1 MGQCQTELV
10 LKAPKTVT
18 SCKIKPMTFIGQPE
32 SKRPLLS
39 PVMRLFLVTMI
50 LANVAGAMY
59 IGFIPLY
66 LKSLG
71 AEIAEIGL
79 FFTISQ
85 IIPLILQILG
95 GWISDSLGRLKSIAA
110 GSVSGVVSYI
120 ALILAPTWG
129 WVFLGEG
136 LNAITRSLVG
146 PSFGAFIAEESQ
158 EENRAKVYGL
168 VDTFYTIVAIV
179 GPPVGGFLVDHYGFK
194 TMLMVAA
201 SIYTVATVL
210 RVRMARRARHPGQE
224 DGKKARLEFG
234 ALKVNLSAIFGLL
247 VAGGVMTWIIVTDGV
262 RDISFSLSGNLIPV
276 YLEDIA
282 RLNAQKIGWLSSIM
296 GIAMMITSFPA
307 GHLADKRGER
317 LAIAM
322 GFALQSVAFFIFI
335 KAETFLMYA
344 VSYFLIGVGS
354 SLMSPAYQ
362 SLLSKVLPQRLRGTG
377 FGLVHS
383 GLGLF
388 SLPAPA
394 IGARL
399 YENISPTTPFWIT
412 TAASVLAIIP
422 AIFKFKLTDK
432 DRQQIEKAEAK
443 IIQAEEKN
451 KPGH

>member
-1 MGQCQTELV
+1 
-10 LKAPKTVT
+10 
-18 SCKIKPMTFIGQPE
+18 MTFDGQPE
-32 SKRPLLS
+32 PKRPLLS

-59 IGFIPLY
+59 GGFLPLY

-71 AEIAEIGL
+71 ADIAQIGV
-79 FFTISQ
+79 FFTITQ
-85 IIPLILQILG
+85 IIPLALQILG

-120 ALILAPTWG
+120 ALILAPTWA

-136 LNAITRSLVG
+136 LGAITRSLVG
-146 PSFGAFIAEESQ
+146 PSFGAFIAEESK
-158 EENRAKVYGL
+158 EESRAKVYGL

-179 GPPVGGFLVDHYGFK
+179 GPPFGGFLVDRYGFK
-194 TMLMVAA
+194 VMLMVAA
-201 SIYTVATVL
+201 SIYTAATVM
-210 RVRMARRARHPGQE
+210 RVRMASRARHHGQE
-224 DGKKARLEFG
+224 DGKKARLELG

-247 VAGGVMTWIIVTDGV
+247 VAGGVMTWIIITDGV

-282 RLNAQKIGWLSSIM
+282 KLNAQKIGWLSSIM
-296 GIAMMITSFPA
+296 GIAMMVTSFPA

-317 LAIAM
+317 LAIAL

-335 KAETFLMYA
+335 KAETFITYA

-362 SLLSKVLPQRLRGTG
+362 SLLSKVLPQKLRGTG

-394 IGARL
+394 IGAKL
-399 YENISPTTPFWIT
+399 YENISPTTPLWIT
-412 TAASVLAIIP
+412 AIASVLSIIP

-432 DRQQIEKAEAK
+432 DRQQIDKAEAK
-443 IIQAEEKN
+443 ILDAEEKN
-451 KPGH
+451 KPGQ

>member
-1 MGQCQTELV
+1 MLLRPIKPVNG
-10 LKAPKTVT
+10 
-18 SCKIKPMTFIGQPE
+18 CKIKPMTLTGKPE
-32 SKRPLLS
+32 SKQPLLS
-39 PVMRLFLVTMI
+39 PVLRLFLVTMI

-59 IGFIPLY
+59 GGFLPLY

-71 AEIAEIGL
+71 ADIAQIGV
-79 FFTISQ
+79 FFTIAQ
-85 IIPLILQILG
+85 IVPLTLQILG

-146 PSFGAFIAEESQ
+146 PSFGAFVAEESQ

-179 GPPVGGFLVDHYGFK
+179 GPPVGGFLIDRYGFK
-194 TMLMVAA
+194 VMLIVAA
-201 SIYTVATVL
+201 SIYTVATVM
-210 RVRMARRARHPGQE
+210 RVRMAGRARHPGQE

-234 ALKVNLSAIFGLL
+234 ALKVNLSAIFGLV
-247 VAGGVMTWIIVTDGV
+247 VAGGVMTWIIITDGV

-282 RLNAQKIGWLSSIM
+282 KLNAQNIGWLSSIM
-296 GIAMMITSFPA
+296 GVAMMITSFPA

-317 LAIAM
+317 LAIAL

-335 KAETFLMYA
+335 KAETFVVYA
-344 VSYFLIGVGS
+344 ISYFLIGVGS

-362 SLLSKVLPQRLRGTG
+362 SLLSKVLPQKLRGTG

-394 IGARL
+394 IGAKL
-399 YENISPTTPFWIT
+399 YETISPTTPLWIT

-443 IIQAEEKN
+443 LNETLEST
-451 KPGH
+451 HHLD

>member
-1 MGQCQTELV
+1 
-10 LKAPKTVT
+10 
-18 SCKIKPMTFIGQPE
+18 MTFDGQPE
-32 SKRPLLS
+32 PKRPLLS

-59 IGFIPLY
+59 GGFLPLY

-71 AEIAEIGL
+71 ADIAQIGV
-79 FFTISQ
+79 FFTITQ
-85 IIPLILQILG
+85 IIPLALQILG

-120 ALILAPTWG
+120 ALILAPTWA

-136 LNAITRSLVG
+136 LGAITRSLVG
-146 PSFGAFIAEESQ
+146 PSFGAFIAEESK
-158 EENRAKVYGL
+158 EESRAKVYGL

-179 GPPVGGFLVDHYGFK
+179 GPPFGGFLVDRYGFK
-194 TMLMVAA
+194 VMLMVAA
-201 SIYTVATVL
+201 SIYTAATVM
-210 RVRMARRARHPGQE
+210 RVRMASKARHHGQE
-224 DGKKARLEFG
+224 DGKKARLELG

-247 VAGGVMTWIIVTDGV
+247 VAGGVMTWIIITDGV

-282 RLNAQKIGWLSSIM
+282 KLNAQKIGWLSSIM
-296 GIAMMITSFPA
+296 GIAMMVTSFPA

-317 LAIAM
+317 LAIAL

-335 KAETFLMYA
+335 KAETFITYA

-362 SLLSKVLPQRLRGTG
+362 SLLSKVLPQKLRGTG

-394 IGARL
+394 IGAKL
-399 YENISPTTPFWIT
+399 YENISPTTPLWIT
-412 TAASVLAIIP
+412 AIASVLSIIP

-432 DRQQIEKAEAK
+432 DRQQIDKAEAK
-443 IIQAEEKN
+443 ILDAEEKN
-451 KPGH
+451 KPGQ

>member
-1 MGQCQTELV
+1 MTMDPQTE
-10 LKAPKTVT
+10 K
-18 SCKIKPMTFIGQPE
+18 
-32 SKRPLLS
+32 KRPLLS
-39 PVMRLFLVTMI
+39 PVMRLFLTTMI

-59 IGFIPLY
+59 VGFIPLY

-85 IIPLILQILG
+85 IIPLALQILG

-136 LNAITRSLVG
+136 LNAVTRSLVG

-179 GPPVGGFLVDHYGFK
+179 GPPVGGFLVDRYGFK
-194 TMLMVAA
+194 VMLMVAA
-201 SIYTVATVL
+201 SIYTVATVI
-210 RVRMARRARHPGQE
+210 RVRMARWASHPGQE

-247 VAGGVMTWIIVTDGV
+247 VAGGVMTWIIITDGV
-262 RDISFSLSGNLIPV
+262 RDISFSLSSNLIPV
-276 YLEDIA
+276 YLEDVA
-282 RLNAQKIGWLSSIM
+282 RMNAQKIGWLSSIM
-296 GIAMMITSFPA
+296 GIAMMLTSFPA

-317 LAIAM
+317 LAIAL

-335 KAETFLMYA
+335 KAETFLVYA
-344 VSYFLIGVGS
+344 ISYFLIGVGS

-362 SLLSKVLPQRLRGTG
+362 SLLSKVLPQKLRGTG

-394 IGARL
+394 IGAKL
-399 YENISPTTPFWIT
+399 YESISPTTPLWIT
-412 TAASVLAIIP
+412 TIASVLAVIP

-443 IIQAEEKN
+443 ILRAEEK
-451 KPGH
+451 K

>member
-1 MGQCQTELV
+1 
-10 LKAPKTVT
+10 
-18 SCKIKPMTFIGQPE
+18 
-32 SKRPLLS
+32 
-39 PVMRLFLVTMI
+39 
-50 LANVAGAMY
+50 MY

-146 PSFGAFIAEESQ
+146 SSFGAFIAEESP

-179 GPPVGGFLVDHYGFK
+179 GPPVGGFLIDRYGFK
-194 TMLMVAA
+194 VMLIVAA
-201 SIYTVATVL
+201 SIYTVATVM
-210 RVRMARRARHPGQE
+210 RVRMAGRASHHGQE
-224 DGKKARLEFG
+224 DGKKARLELG
-234 ALKVNLSAIFGLL
+234 ALKLNLSAIFGL
-247 VAGGVMTWIIVTDGV
+247 VIAGGVMTWIIITDGV

-276 YLEDIA
+276 YLEEIA
-282 RLNAQKIGWLSSIM
+282 KMNAQKIGWLSSIM

-317 LAIAM
+317 LAIAL

-335 KAETFLMYA
+335 KAETFLVYA
-344 VSYFLIGVGS
+344 ISYFLIGVGS

-362 SLLSKVLPQRLRGTG
+362 SLLSKVLPQKLRGTG

-399 YENISPTTPFWIT
+399 YENISPNTPFWIT

-432 DRQQIEKAEAK
+432 DRQQIEKAEVK
-443 IIQAEEKN
+443 LAERSNE
-451 KPGH
+451 

>member
-1 MGQCQTELV
+1 MSFE
-10 LKAPKTVT
+10 
-18 SCKIKPMTFIGQPE
+18 SQPE

-39 PVMRLFLVTMI
+39 PVVRLFMVTMI

-59 IGFIPLY
+59 SGFLPLY

-71 AEIAEIGL
+71 ANVAQIGA

-85 IIPLILQILG
+85 IIPLVLQILG

-110 GSVSGVVSYI
+110 GSVMGIVAYI
-120 ALILAPTWG
+120 AFILAPTWA

-146 PSFGAFIAEESQ
+146 PSFGAFIAEESR
-158 EENRAKVYGL
+158 EESRAKVYGL

-179 GPPVGGFLVDHYGFK
+179 GPPVGGFLVDRYGFK
-194 TMLMVAA
+194 VMLMVAA
-201 SIYTVATVL
+201 SIYTIATVI
-210 RVRMARRARHPGQE
+210 RVRMASRARHPGQE
-224 DGKKARLEFG
+224 GGKKARLEFG
-234 ALKVNLSAIFGLL
+234 TLKVNLSAIFGL
-247 VAGGVMTWIIVTDGV
+247 VIAGGLMTWIVVTDGV

-276 YLEDIA
+276 YLEDVA
-282 RLNAQKIGWLSSIM
+282 RMNAQKIGWLSSIM

-317 LAIAM
+317 LAIVL
-322 GFALQSVAFFIFI
+322 GFALQFTGILIFI
-335 KAETFLMYA
+335 KAQTFLTYA
-344 VSYFLIGVGS
+344 VGYFLLGVGF

-362 SLLSKVLPQRLRGTG
+362 SLLSKVLPQKLRGTG
-377 FGLVHS
+377 FGLVQS

-399 YENISPTTPFWIT
+399 YENFSPTTPFWIT
-412 TAASVLAIIP
+412 AWASLFAIIP
-422 AIFKFKLTDK
+422 VIFKFKLTDK
-432 DRQQIEKAEAK
+432 DHYQIEKAEARL
-443 IIQAEEKN
+443 IQAEENKN
-451 KPGH
+451 SQG

>member
-1 MGQCQTELV
+1 MLQKPIKPV
-10 LKAPKTVT
+10 NR
-18 SCKIKPMTFIGQPE
+18 CKIKPMTLTGKPE
-32 SKRPLLS
+32 SRQPLFS
-39 PVMRLFLVTMI
+39 PVLRLFLVTMI

-59 IGFIPLY
+59 GGFLPLY

-71 AEIAEIGL
+71 ADIAQIGV
-79 FFTISQ
+79 FFTIAQ
-85 IIPLILQILG
+85 IIPLTLQILG

-194 TMLMVAA
+194 VMLMVAA

-210 RVRMARRARHPGQE
+210 RVRMASRVSHPGQE
-224 DGKKARLEFG
+224 DGKKASLQLG

-247 VAGGVMTWIIVTDGV
+247 VAGGVMTWIIITDGV
-262 RDISFSLSGNLIPV
+262 RDISFSLSSNLIPV

-282 RLNAQKIGWLSSIM
+282 KLNAQNIGWLSSIM

-317 LAIAM
+317 LAIAL

-335 KAETFLMYA
+335 KAETFVVYA
-344 VSYFLIGVGS
+344 ISYFLIGVGS

-362 SLLSKVLPQRLRGTG
+362 SLLSKVLPQKLRGTG

-412 TAASVLAIIP
+412 TAASVLAIFP

-443 IIQAEEKN
+443 LNETLEST
-451 KPGH
+451 HHLD

>member
-1 MGQCQTELV
+1 
-10 LKAPKTVT
+10 
-18 SCKIKPMTFIGQPE
+18 MTFDGQPE
-32 SKRPLLS
+32 PKRPLLS

-59 IGFIPLY
+59 GGFLPLY

-71 AEIAEIGL
+71 ADIAQIGV
-79 FFTISQ
+79 FFTITQ
-85 IIPLILQILG
+85 IIPLALQILG

-110 GSVSGVVSYI
+110 GSISGVISYI
-120 ALILAPTWG
+120 ALILAPTWA

-136 LNAITRSLVG
+136 LGAITRSLVG
-146 PSFGAFIAEESQ
+146 PSFGAFIAEESK
-158 EENRAKVYGL
+158 EESRAKVYGL

-179 GPPVGGFLVDHYGFK
+179 GPPFGGFLVDRYGFK
-194 TMLMVAA
+194 VMLMVAA
-201 SIYTVATVL
+201 SIYTAATVM
-210 RVRMARRARHPGQE
+210 RVRMASRARHHGQE
-224 DGKKARLEFG
+224 DGKKARLELG

-247 VAGGVMTWIIVTDGV
+247 VAGGVMTWIIITDGV

-282 RLNAQKIGWLSSIM
+282 KLNAQKIGWLSSIM
-296 GIAMMITSFPA
+296 GIAMMVTSFPA

-317 LAIAM
+317 LAIAL

-335 KAETFLMYA
+335 KAETFITYA

-362 SLLSKVLPQRLRGTG
+362 SLLSKVLPQKLRGTG

-394 IGARL
+394 IGAKL
-399 YENISPTTPFWIT
+399 YENISPTTPLWIT
-412 TAASVLAIIP
+412 AIASVLSIIP

-432 DRQQIEKAEAK
+432 DRQQIDKAEAK
-443 IIQAEEKN
+443 ILDAEEKN
-451 KPGH
+451 KPGQ

>member
-1 MGQCQTELV
+1 
-10 LKAPKTVT
+10 
-18 SCKIKPMTFIGQPE
+18 
-32 SKRPLLS
+32 
-39 PVMRLFLVTMI
+39 MRLFLVTMI

-59 IGFIPLY
+59 GGFLPLY

-71 AEIAEIGL
+71 ADIAQIGV
-79 FFTISQ
+79 FFTITQ
-85 IIPLILQILG
+85 IIPLALQILG

-120 ALILAPTWG
+120 ALILAPTWA

-136 LNAITRSLVG
+136 LGAITRSLVG
-146 PSFGAFIAEESQ
+146 PSFGAFIAEELK
-158 EENRAKVYGL
+158 EESRAKVYGL

-179 GPPVGGFLVDHYGFK
+179 GPPFGGFLVDRYGFK
-194 TMLMVAA
+194 VMLMVAA
-201 SIYTVATVL
+201 SIYTAATVM
-210 RVRMARRARHPGQE
+210 RVRMASRARHHGQE
-224 DGKKARLEFG
+224 DGKKARLELG

-247 VAGGVMTWIIVTDGV
+247 VAGGVMTWIIITDGV

-282 RLNAQKIGWLSSIM
+282 KLNAQKIGWLSSIM
-296 GIAMMITSFPA
+296 GIAMMVTSFPA

-317 LAIAM
+317 LAIAL

-335 KAETFLMYA
+335 KAETFITYA

-362 SLLSKVLPQRLRGTG
+362 SLLSKVLPQKLRGTG

-394 IGARL
+394 IGAKL
-399 YENISPTTPFWIT
+399 YENISPTTPLWIT
-412 TAASVLAIIP
+412 AIASVLSIIP

-432 DRQQIEKAEAK
+432 DRQQIDKAEAK
-443 IIQAEEKN
+443 ILDAEEKN
-451 KPGH
+451 KPGQ

>member
-1 MGQCQTELV
+1 MM
-10 LKAPKTVT
+10 
-18 SCKIKPMTFIGQPE
+18 PMTVAEPSE

-50 LANVAGAMY
+50 LANVSGAMY
-59 IGFIPLY
+59 GGFLPLY

-71 AEIAEIGL
+71 ANVAQIGV

-85 IIPLILQILG
+85 IVPLLLQILG

-110 GSVSGVVSYI
+110 GSISGVVSYI

-158 EENRAKVYGL
+158 EGSRAKVYGL

-179 GPPVGGFLVDHYGFK
+179 GPPFGGFLVDRYGFK
-194 TMLMVAA
+194 IMLIVAA
-201 SIYTVATVL
+201 VIYTIATVI
-210 RVRMARRARHPGQE
+210 RVRMASNARHPGQE
-224 DGKKARLEFG
+224 EGKKARLELG
-234 ALKVNLSAIFGLL
+234 ALKVNLSAIFGL
-247 VAGGVMTWIIVTDGV
+247 VIAGGLMTWIVVTDGV

-276 YLEDIA
+276 YLEEVA
-282 RLNAQKIGWLSSIM
+282 KMNAQKIGWLSSIL
-296 GIAMMITSFPA
+296 GVAMMITSFPA

-317 LAIAM
+317 LAIGL
-322 GFALQSVAFFIFI
+322 GFALQFVGIYVFI
-335 KAETFLMYA
+335 KAESFLVYA
-344 VSYFLIGVGS
+344 VSYFLLGVGF

-362 SLLSKVLPQRLRGTG
+362 SLLSKVLPQKLRGTG

-394 IGARL
+394 IGAKL
-399 YENISPTTPFWIT
+399 YETISPTTPFLIT
-412 TAASVLAIIP
+412 AWASLLAIIP
-422 AIFKFKLTDK
+422 VIFKFKLTDK

-443 IIQAEEKN
+443 ILQAEEKEN
-451 KPGH
+451 SQG

>member
-1 MGQCQTELV
+1 
-10 LKAPKTVT
+10 
-18 SCKIKPMTFIGQPE
+18 
-32 SKRPLLS
+32 
-39 PVMRLFLVTMI
+39 MRLFLLTMI

-59 IGFIPLY
+59 VGFIPLY

-71 AEIAEIGL
+71 ADIAQIGL
-79 FFTISQ
+79 FFTIAQ

-129 WVFLGEG
+129 WVLVGEG

-146 PSFGAFIAEESQ
+146 PSFGAFVAEESQ
-158 EENRAKVYGL
+158 ENNRAKVYGL

-179 GPPVGGFLVDHYGFK
+179 GPPFGGYLVDHYGFK
-194 TMLMVAA
+194 VMLIVAA
-201 SIYTVATVL
+201 SIYTVATVI
-210 RVRMARRARHPGQE
+210 RVHMANKASHRDQE
-224 DGKKARLEFG
+224 DGKKATLQLG
-234 ALKVNLSAIFGLL
+234 VLKVNLSAIFGLL
-247 VAGGVMTWIIVTDGV
+247 VAGGVMTWIIITDGV

-282 RLNAQKIGWLSSIM
+282 KMNAQKIGWLSAIM

-307 GHLADKRGER
+307 GNLADRRGER
-317 LAIAM
+317 LAIAL

-335 KAETFLMYA
+335 KAETFTMYA

-354 SLMSPAYQ
+354 SLMGPAYQ
-362 SLLSKVLPQRLRGTG
+362 SLLSKVLPQKLRGTG

-399 YENISPTTPFWIT
+399 YENVSPTTPLWIT
-412 TAASVLAIIP
+412 TIASVLAIIP

-451 KPGH
+451 KPG

>member
-1 MGQCQTELV
+1 MISNEQTSS
-10 LKAPKTVT
+10 KT
-18 SCKIKPMTFIGQPE
+18 
-32 SKRPLLS
+32 PLLT

-59 IGFIPLY
+59 GGFLPLY

-71 AEIAEIGL
+71 ADVAQIGL

-85 IIPLILQILG
+85 IVPLVLQILG
-95 GWISDSLGRLKSIAA
+95 GWLSDSLGRLKSIAA

-146 PSFGAFIAEESQ
+146 PSFGAFIAEESR
-158 EENRAKVYGL
+158 EDNRAKVYGL

-179 GPPVGGFLVDHYGFK
+179 GPPFGGFLVDRYGFK
-194 TMLMVAA
+194 TMLIVAA
-201 SIYTVATVL
+201 SIYTVATVI
-210 RVRMARRARHPGQE
+210 RVQMASKAKHPGAE
-224 DGKKARLEFG
+224 DGKKPRLQLK
-234 ALKVNLSAIFGLL
+234 ALKVNMTAIFGL
-247 VAGGVMTWIIVTDGV
+247 VIAGGVMSWIVVTDGI
-262 RDISFSLSGNLIPV
+262 RDISSSLINSLVPV
-276 YLEDIA
+276 YLEGIA
-282 RLNAQKIGWLSSIM
+282 NMNAQQIGLLTSIM
-296 GIAMMITSFPA
+296 GIAMMITSYPA

-317 LAIAM
+317 LAIAL
-322 GFALQSVAFFIFI
+322 GFVLQSIASFIFI
-335 KAETFLMYA
+335 KAGSFYGYA
-344 VSYFLIGVGS
+344 LTYFLLGMGF

-394 IGARL
+394 IGAKL
-399 YENISPTTPFWIT
+399 YEKVSPTTPFWISFG
-412 TAASVLAIIP
+412 ASLLAIFP
-422 AIFKFKLTDK
+422 VVLKFNLTEK
-432 DRQQIEKAEAK
+432 DQEQIEKAEAK
-443 IIQAEEKN
+443 VEAAGEEE
-451 KPGH
+451 

>member
-1 MGQCQTELV
+1 MDPQTE
-10 LKAPKTVT
+10 K
-18 SCKIKPMTFIGQPE
+18 
-32 SKRPLLS
+32 KRPLLS
-39 PVMRLFLVTMI
+39 PVMRLFLTTMI

-59 IGFIPLY
+59 VGFIPLY

-85 IIPLILQILG
+85 IIPLALQILG

-136 LNAITRSLVG
+136 LNAVTRSLVG

-179 GPPVGGFLVDHYGFK
+179 GPPVGGFLVDRYGFK
-194 TMLMVAA
+194 VMLMVAA
-201 SIYTVATVL
+201 SIYTVATVI
-210 RVRMARRARHPGQE
+210 RVRMARRASHPGQE

-247 VAGGVMTWIIVTDGV
+247 VAGGVMTWIIITDGV
-262 RDISFSLSGNLIPV
+262 RDISFSLSSNLIPV
-276 YLEDIA
+276 YLEDVA
-282 RLNAQKIGWLSSIM
+282 RMNAQKIGWLSSIM
-296 GIAMMITSFPA
+296 GIAMMLTSFPA

-317 LAIAM
+317 LAIAL

-335 KAETFLMYA
+335 KAETFLVYA
-344 VSYFLIGVGS
+344 ISYFLIGVGS

-362 SLLSKVLPQRLRGTG
+362 SLLSKVLPQKLRGTG

-394 IGARL
+394 IGAKL
-399 YENISPTTPFWIT
+399 YESISPTTPLWIT
-412 TAASVLAIIP
+412 TIASVLAVIP

-443 IIQAEEKN
+443 ILLAEEK
-451 KPGH
+451 K

>member
-1 MGQCQTELV
+1 MYKLHQNS
-10 LKAPKTVT
+10 VT
-18 SCKIKPMTFIGQPE
+18 GCKIKLMTLDGQPE
-32 SKRPLLS
+32 PKRPLLS

-59 IGFIPLY
+59 GGFLPLY

-71 AEIAEIGL
+71 ADIAQIGV
-79 FFTISQ
+79 FFTITQ
-85 IIPLILQILG
+85 IIPLALQILG

-120 ALILAPTWG
+120 ALILAPTWA

-136 LNAITRSLVG
+136 LGAITRSLVG
-146 PSFGAFIAEESQ
+146 PSFGAFIAEESK
-158 EENRAKVYGL
+158 EESRAKVYGL

-179 GPPVGGFLVDHYGFK
+179 GPPFGGFLVDRYGFK
-194 TMLMVAA
+194 VMLMVAA
-201 SIYTVATVL
+201 SIYTAATVM
-210 RVRMARRARHPGQE
+210 RVRMASRARHHGQE
-224 DGKKARLEFG
+224 DGKKARLELG

-247 VAGGVMTWIIVTDGV
+247 VAGGVMTWIIITDGV

-282 RLNAQKIGWLSSIM
+282 KLNAQKIGWLSSIM
-296 GIAMMITSFPA
+296 GIAMMVTSFPA

-317 LAIAM
+317 LAIAL

-335 KAETFLMYA
+335 KAETFITYA

-362 SLLSKVLPQRLRGTG
+362 SLLSKVLPQKLRGTG

-394 IGARL
+394 IGAKL
-399 YENISPTTPFWIT
+399 YENISPTTPLWIT
-412 TAASVLAIIP
+412 AIASVLSIIP

-432 DRQQIEKAEAK
+432 DRQQIDKAEAK
-443 IIQAEEKN
+443 ILDAEEKN
-451 KPGH
+451 KPGQ

>member
-1 MGQCQTELV
+1 
-10 LKAPKTVT
+10 
-18 SCKIKPMTFIGQPE
+18 MTLTDQPE
-32 SKRPLLS
+32 AKRPLLS

-50 LANVAGAMY
+50 LANVSGAMY
-59 IGFIPLY
+59 GGFLPLY

-71 AEIAEIGL
+71 ANVAQIGV

-85 IIPLILQILG
+85 IVPLLLQILG

-158 EENRAKVYGL
+158 EESRAKVYGL

-179 GPPVGGFLVDHYGFK
+179 GPPFGGFLVDRYGFK
-194 TMLMVAA
+194 IMLIVAA
-201 SIYTVATVL
+201 AIYTIATVI
-210 RVRMARRARHPGQE
+210 RVRMARNARHPGQE
-224 DGKKARLEFG
+224 EGKKARLELG
-234 ALKVNLSAIFGLL
+234 ALKVNLSAIFGLV
-247 VAGGVMTWIIVTDGV
+247 VAGGLMTWIVVTDGV
-262 RDISFSLSGNLIPV
+262 RDVSFSLSGNLIPV
-276 YLEDIA
+276 YLEEVA
-282 RLNAQKIGWLSSIM
+282 KMNAQKIGWLSSIL
-296 GIAMMITSFPA
+296 GVAMMITSFPA

-317 LAIAM
+317 LAIGL
-322 GFALQSVAFFIFI
+322 GFALQFVGIYVFI
-335 KAETFLMYA
+335 KAESFLIYA
-344 VSYFLIGVGS
+344 VSYFLLGVGF

-362 SLLSKVLPQRLRGTG
+362 SLLSKVLPQKLRGTG

-399 YENISPTTPFWIT
+399 YENISPTTPFLIT
-412 TAASVLAIIP
+412 AWASLLAIIP
-422 AIFKFKLTDK
+422 VIFKFKLTDK

-443 IIQAEEKN
+443 ILQAEEKEN
-451 KPGH
+451 SQG

>member
-1 MGQCQTELV
+1 
-10 LKAPKTVT
+10 
-18 SCKIKPMTFIGQPE
+18 MTLIGPSE

-39 PVMRLFLVTMI
+39 PVMRLFLLTMI

-85 IIPLILQILG
+85 IIPLALQILG

-194 TMLMVAA
+194 VMLMVAA
-201 SIYTVATVL
+201 SIYTIATVL
-210 RVRMARRARHPGQE
+210 RVRMARRARHSGQE
-224 DGKKARLEFG
+224 EGKKARLELG
-234 ALKVNLSAIFGLL
+234 ALKVNLSAIFSLL
-247 VAGGVMTWIIVTDGV
+247 VAGGVMAWIIITDGV

-276 YLEDIA
+276 YLEDVA
-282 RLNAQKIGWLSSIM
+282 RMNAQKIGWLSSIM

-317 LAIAM
+317 LAIAS

-362 SLLSKVLPQRLRGTG
+362 SLLSKVLPQKLRGTG

-394 IGARL
+394 IGAKL
-399 YENISPTTPFWIT
+399 YENISPTTPLWIT
-412 TAASVLAIIP
+412 TIASILAVIP

-443 IIQAEEKN
+443 VLQAEEKN
-451 KPGH
+451 QPG

>member
-1 MGQCQTELV
+1 
-10 LKAPKTVT
+10 
-18 SCKIKPMTFIGQPE
+18 MTFDGQPE
-32 SKRPLLS
+32 PKRPLLS

-59 IGFIPLY
+59 GGFLPLY

-71 AEIAEIGL
+71 ADIAQIGV
-79 FFTISQ
+79 FFTITQ
-85 IIPLILQILG
+85 IIPLALQILG

-120 ALILAPTWG
+120 ALILAPTWA

-136 LNAITRSLVG
+136 LGAITRSLVG
-146 PSFGAFIAEESQ
+146 PSFGAFIAEESK
-158 EENRAKVYGL
+158 EESRAKVYGL

-179 GPPVGGFLVDHYGFK
+179 GPPFGGFLVDRYGFK
-194 TMLMVAA
+194 VMLMVAA
-201 SIYTVATVL
+201 SIYTAATIM
-210 RVRMARRARHPGQE
+210 RVRMASMARHHGQE
-224 DGKKARLEFG
+224 DGKKTRLELG

-247 VAGGVMTWIIVTDGV
+247 VAGGVMTWIIITDGV

-282 RLNAQKIGWLSSIM
+282 KLNAQKIGWLSSFM
-296 GIAMMITSFPA
+296 GIAMMVTSFPA

-317 LAIAM
+317 LAIAL

-335 KAETFLMYA
+335 KAETFITYA

-362 SLLSKVLPQRLRGTG
+362 SLLSKVLPQKLRGTG

-394 IGARL
+394 IGAKL
-399 YENISPTTPFWIT
+399 YENISPTTPLWIT
-412 TAASVLAIIP
+412 AIASVLSIIP

-432 DRQQIEKAEAK
+432 DRQQIDKAEAK
-443 IIQAEEKN
+443 ILEAEEKN
-451 KPGH
+451 KPGQ

>member
-1 MGQCQTELV
+1 
-10 LKAPKTVT
+10 
-18 SCKIKPMTFIGQPE
+18 
-32 SKRPLLS
+32 
-39 PVMRLFLVTMI
+39 MRLFLVTMI

-59 IGFIPLY
+59 GGFLPLY

-71 AEIAEIGL
+71 ADIAQIGV
-79 FFTISQ
+79 FFTITQ
-85 IIPLILQILG
+85 IIPLALQILG

-120 ALILAPTWG
+120 ALILAPTWA

-136 LNAITRSLVG
+136 LGAITRSLVG
-146 PSFGAFIAEESQ
+146 PSFGAFIAEESK
-158 EENRAKVYGL
+158 EESRAKVYGL

-179 GPPVGGFLVDHYGFK
+179 GPPFGGFLVDRYGFK
-194 TMLMVAA
+194 VMLMVAA
-201 SIYTVATVL
+201 SIYTAATVM
-210 RVRMARRARHPGQE
+210 RVRMASRARHHGQE
-224 DGKKARLEFG
+224 DGKKARLELG

-247 VAGGVMTWIIVTDGV
+247 VAGGVMTWIIITDGV

-282 RLNAQKIGWLSSIM
+282 KLNAQKIGWLSSIM
-296 GIAMMITSFPA
+296 GIAMMVTSFPA

-317 LAIAM
+317 LAIAL

-335 KAETFLMYA
+335 KAETFITYA

-362 SLLSKVLPQRLRGTG
+362 SLLSKVLPQKLRGTG

-394 IGARL
+394 IGAKL
-399 YENISPTTPFWIT
+399 YENISPTTPLWIT
-412 TAASVLAIIP
+412 AIASVLSIIP

-432 DRQQIEKAEAK
+432 DRQQIDKAEAK
-443 IIQAEEKN
+443 ILDAEEKN
-451 KPGH
+451 KPGQ